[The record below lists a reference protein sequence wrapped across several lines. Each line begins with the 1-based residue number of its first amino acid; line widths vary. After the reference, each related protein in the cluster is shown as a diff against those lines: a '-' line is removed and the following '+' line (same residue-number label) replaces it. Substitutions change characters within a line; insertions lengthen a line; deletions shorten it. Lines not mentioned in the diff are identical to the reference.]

1 MVGGVGE
8 GESGEEVGWVAIVFA
23 KVFLS
28 FVSDTIGVYAGIT
41 LLLKLNLISAEN
53 IMPCIV

>member
-1 MVGGVGE
+1 MG
-8 GESGEEVGWVAIVFA
+8 IVFA